1 MTYHLRSNRHKNRL
15 ETLYFALGELE
26 FVVNQLRQILHLHP
40 GQDIHEEDRKAKK
53 SIVTA
58 LGFGEIQSGN
68 TFIDSFLHGIRIFR
82 SLLLDAFLQPLI
94 DAFPVHLPTEILV
107 RIWKL
112 TQPHLTLPVEY
123 ISLKEARK
131 YLLLLKTTVLAVY
144 NASLGKAQRLLLLRR
159 TARV

>member
-1 MTYHLRSNRHKNRL
+1 MTYHLRSNRNKNRL

-26 FVVNQLRQILHLHP
+26 FVVNQLRQILDLHP

-58 LGFGEIQSGN
+58 LGGNGEIQSGN
-68 TFIDSFLHGIRIFR
+68 AFIDSFLHGTRIFR

-94 DAFPVHLPTEILV
+94 DAFPVRLPTEIIV

-112 TQPHLTLPVEY
+112 TQPNLTLPEILHSPIDY
-123 ISLKEARK
+123 
-131 YLLLLKTTVLAVY
+131 
-144 NASLGKAQRLLLLRR
+144 
-159 TARV
+159 